1 MNQNRTLKVVHIC
14 TTLNGGAG
22 LCASRIMEATRKLGV
37 DARAVVAYGDKSEYV
52 DVVEEN
58 IQWSRYTLIKKFQKL
73 IMLMGLWPHSRRVSQ
88 RIWKAR
94 EGEKSQTVFTSPV
107 TAFTKLANHP
117 WVKEADIVHL
127 HWIGN
132 FVDYESFFKSV
143 RQPIVWTMHDQNPG
157 LGGFHFQLWKDDAP
171 TKLKKLDDELMVIK
185 RKAYDQIGS
194 MTLVTISSVM
204 DEYAKSNSLLSRF
217 PRVKIPNGVDGE
229 AYVPIDKKTARKTLG
244 IPDGSIVFLFV
255 AEMIHEERKGL
266 DKLVSAIEKTD
277 VPSKMLICLGRYRQV
292 PTASFPIRCEGHVPN
307 SRLQSIYYSAAD
319 YYVLPSTLEAFSQ
332 SQLEAMAC
340 GSPVISFPCS
350 GAEDLIDETNGVV
363 CESFSIKALVN
374 GIAQAL
380 SRHYDGK
387 AIRQSVLSQYSYDK
401 VGQRYLDCYIRLL
414 HEKGVVGSC

>member
-1 MNQNRTLKVVHIC
+1 MKVVHIC
-14 TTLNGGAG
+14 TSLNGGAG
-22 LCASRIMEATRKLGV
+22 LCASRIMEATRKIGV
-37 DARAVVAYGDKSEYV
+37 DARAVIVYGNKSDYV
-52 DVVEEN
+52 DVVNED
-58 IQWSRYTLIKKFQKL
+58 IPRSRFTLIKKFQRL
-73 IMLMGLWPHSRRVSQ
+73 IMLMGLWPQSRRLAKKIE
-88 RIWKAR
+88 RNRKD
-94 EGEKSQTVFTSPV
+94 EKHQTVFTSPV
-107 TAFTKLANHP
+107 TAYTKLANHP
-117 WVKEADIVHL
+117 WVKEADIIHL

-132 FVDYESFFKSV
+132 FVDYRSFFKNV
-143 RQPIVWTMHDQNPG
+143 KQPIVWTMHDQNPG

-255 AEMIHEERKGL
+255 AEMINEERKGL

-292 PTASFPIRCEGHVPN
+292 PTASFPIRCEGHIPN
-307 SRLQSIYYSAAD
+307 SHLQSIYYSVAD
-319 YYVLPSTLEAFSQ
+319 YYVIPSTLEAFSQ

-340 GSPVISFPCS
+340 GTPVISFPCS
-350 GAEDLIDETNGVV
+350 GASDLIN
-363 CESFSIKALVN
+363 ESN
-374 GIAQAL
+374 GIVCDGFTEDDLVKGINLAL
-380 SRHYDGK
+380 SRAYDAK
-387 AIRQSVLSQYSYDK
+387 SIRESLLSRYSYDQIGK
-401 VGQRYLDCYIRLL
+401 QYIENYHQCLY
-414 HEKGVVGSC
+414 EKGVAENS

>member
-1 MNQNRTLKVVHIC
+1 MKVVHIC

-58 IQWSRYTLIKKFQKL
+58 ISWSRYTLIKKFQKL
-73 IMLMGLWPHSRRVSQ
+73 IMLLGLWPHSRRVTR

-94 EGEKSQTVFTSPV
+94 EGEKRQTVFTSPV

-143 RQPIVWTMHDQNPG
+143 KQPIVWTMHDQNPG

-255 AEMIHEERKGL
+255 AEMINEERKGL
-266 DKLVSAIEKTD
+266 DKLVAALEQIE
-277 VPSKMLICLGRYRQV
+277 VSSKILICLGRYKQV
-292 PTASFPIRCEGHVPN
+292 PVASFPIWCEGHIPN
-307 SRLQSIYYSAAD
+307 SHLQSIYYSVAD
-319 YYVLPSTLEAFSQ
+319 YYVIPSTLEAFSQ

-340 GSPVISFPCS
+340 GTPVISFPCS
-350 GAEDLIDETNGVV
+350 GASDLINESNGVI
-363 CESFSIKALVN
+363 CEDFTEEALKK
-374 GIAQAL
+374 GLDQAL
-380 SRHYDGK
+380 SRNYD
-387 AIRQSVLSQYSYDK
+387 ATSIRQSVLSQFSYNQISQQYMECYHICLNDK
-401 VGQRYLDCYIRLL
+401 DI
-414 HEKGVVGSC
+414 S

>member
-1 MNQNRTLKVVHIC
+1 MKVVHIC
-14 TTLNGGAG
+14 TSLNGGAG

-58 IQWSRYTLIKKFQKL
+58 ISWSRYTLIKKFQKL
-73 IMLMGLWPHSRRVSQ
+73 IMLLGLWPHSRRVTR

-94 EGEKSQTVFTSPV
+94 EGEKRQTVFTSPV

-132 FVDYESFFKSV
+132 FVDYRSFFKNV
-143 RQPIVWTMHDQNPG
+143 KQPIVWTMHDQNPG
-157 LGGFHFQLWKDDAP
+157 LGGYHFQLWKNTCSQKMKD
-171 TKLKKLDDELMVIK
+171 LDDEMMLIK
-185 RKAYDQIGS
+185 KKAYDEVGS
-194 MTLVTISSVM
+194 MTLVTISSQM
-204 DEYAKSNSLLSRF
+204 DEYAKSNRLLRSF
-217 PRVKIPNGVDGE
+217 PRMRIPNGVDGD
-229 AYVPIDKKTARKTLG
+229 AYTAIDKQTARKTLG
-244 IPDGSIVFLFV
+244 ISEESIVFLFV

-363 CESFSIKALVN
+363 CEGFSIKALVN

-380 SRHYDGK
+380 SCHYEGK

-414 HEKGVVGSC
+414 HEKGVVGYC